1 MTSDDRR
8 TDPGRRRPKIQILSR
23 QKKVRID
30 RAAAAAFC
38 AALLETLGLPG
49 GSLSV
54 VFVGTRTMR
63 RLNRRWRGRDCAT
76 DVLSFD
82 YGDTAA
88 GPGFLGDVVIAPEI
102 AARQS
107 SGSPAGV
114 EREIRLLLV
123 HGVLHLAGY
132 DHETDGGEMMRVQ
145 RKLTRRK
152 FFPSPPPL
160 VGPEEG

>member
-1 MTSDDRR
+1 MTSDNRR
-8 TDPGRRRPKIQILSR
+8 TDPGRRRPKIQILNR

-30 RAAAAAFC
+30 RAAAYVFC

-49 GSLSV
+49 DSLSV
-54 VFVGTRTMR
+54 VFVGARTMR
-63 RLNRRWRGRDCAT
+63 GLNRRWRGKDCAT
-76 DVLSFD
+76 DVLSFE

-88 GPGFLGDVVIAPEI
+88 GPGFLGDIVIAPEI

-107 SGSPAGV
+107 SDSPAGM
-114 EREIRLLLV
+114 EREVRLLLV

-132 DHETDGGEMMRVQ
+132 DHETDGGEMMRMQ

-152 FFPSPPPL
+152 FFSAPPL
-160 VGPEEG
+160 S